1 MEVKNRLLNF
11 NDMYIYQNDEGFTFS
26 LDSVLLA
33 NFVKINKRDKKII
46 DFCTGNAPVPLIL
59 STKTKD
65 KIIGIEI
72 QKDVSELAM
81 KSIAIN
87 NLSQRIKIIN
97 DDVKNVSN
105 LYESDSFDIITCN
118 PPYFKTTEDGYFNVN
133 KSKMLARHEICLSLE
148 DIFKQARKILKN
160 GKKIAIVHRIDRFVD
175 IIVTMKKY
183 NIEPKRV
190 RFCYPKVGKEANI
203 VLVEGVKNGKTGLKI
218 LPNLIIHNAD
228 GTYTDEVKNMFEE
241 E

>member
-133 KSKMLARHEICLSLE
+133 KSKMLARHEIYLSLE

-203 VLVEGVKNGKTGLKI
+203 VLIEGVKNGKTGLKI

-228 GTYTDEVKNMFEE
+228 GTYTDEVKKMFEE

>member
-148 DIFKQARKILKN
+148 DIFKQSRKILKN
-160 GKKIAIVHRIDRFVD
+160 GKKIAIVHRVDRFVD

-203 VLVEGVKNGKTGLKI
+203 VLIEGVKNGKTGLKI

>member
-148 DIFKQARKILKN
+148 DIFKHARKILKN
-160 GKKIAIVHRIDRFVD
+160 GKKIAIVHRVDRFVD

-203 VLVEGVKNGKTGLKI
+203 VLIEGVKNGKTGLKI